1 MSQSQKVSHVF
12 GSILVKQAAHVKL
25 GSTGSLEASSTP
37 APTILVDAN
46 ATITVSQL
54 RSGVLVQT
62 PTTARTLTLPTA
74 ALTTTFL
81 KVVGDSFDFYVIN
94 EGLDGVIVTVAVGT
108 GGTAVGALTVADK
121 FTTTF
126 PSSGTSKFR
135 VRSTN
140 VTSGSEAY
148 VVYRLA

>member
-1 MSQSQKVSHVF
+1 
-12 GSILVKQAAHVKL
+12 
-25 GSTGSLEASSTP
+25 
-37 APTILVDAN
+37 
-46 ATITVSQL
+46 
-54 RSGVLVQT
+54 
-62 PTTARTLTLPTA
+62 
-74 ALTTTFL
+74 
-81 KVVGDSFDFYVIN
+81 
-94 EGLDGVIVTVAVGT
+94 LDGVIVTVAVGT